1 VPVGAKLAG
10 GRLLLLGQPSLA
22 AVGRGGGQSVP
33 GALADEVPLELG
45 ERGQDG
51 EEQLAL
57 PESYMMAL
65 YSGGRGSL

>member
-1 VPVGAKLAG
+1 VLT
-10 GRLLLLGQPSLA
+10 A
-22 AVGRGGGQSVP
+22 AVPAASRGGGQAVFS
-33 GALADEVPLELG
+33 ALADEVALELG
-45 ERGQDG
+45 ERSEDG

>member
-1 VPVGAKLAG
+1 MHPP
-10 GRLLLLGQPSLA
+10 GRQRVLA
-22 AVGRGGGQSVP
+22 AAVPAAGRGGGQAVP
-33 GALADEVPLELG
+33 GALADEVALELG

-65 YSGGRGSL
+65 YSGRRGSL